1 MASEQNHV
9 ALANRNHLLLVELIA
24 AQKHSEWIATVAFY
38 KAVHLVEAVF
48 AYKHSRHSNSHTE
61 RLGWLKIDHAIGSC
75 FGAYR
80 SLMNAS
86 LVARYLDSGESG
98 GVSTFES
105 FMPLNDVIA
114 TLVYGKLVKVERT
127 ILSNLS
133 GPSQKLLHRVLELPK
148 S

>member
-1 MASEQNHV
+1 M

-24 AQKHSEWIATVAFY
+24 AQKHNEWIATVAFY

-48 AYKHSRHSNSHTE
+48 AHQYGRHSMSHLA
-61 RLGWLKIDHAIGSC
+61 RLDWLKHDNVIKSC

-80 SLMNAS
+80 SLMTAS
-86 LVARYLDSGESG
+86 LVARYLESDESG
-98 GVSTFES
+98 NVSTFES
-105 FMPLNDVIA
+105 FMPMSDVIA
-114 TLVYGKLVKVERT
+114 TMVYGKLVKVERT